1 MIYFPLHRKKFQEEL
16 KGGVRNHHLL
26 QNLVYFSGY
35 EFLKVEKTR
44 LSLSRSPYFYDKVGN
59 H

>member
-1 MIYFPLHRKKFQEEL
+1 MIYFPLHGKRFQEEL

-35 EFLKVEKTR
+35 EFLKALLTEKNDGKNEVK
-44 LSLSRSPYFYDKVGN
+44 LK
-59 H
+59 